1 MACRGNCNQGRKDCP
16 HPVQCEQGLVSQALT
31 DWGLLADEPESGA
44 DDYTSEPIT
53 SAERVVLLIIAASSV
68 AGVALLATSCIT

>member
-1 MACRGNCNQGRKDCP
+1 MACRGNCHQGRKDCP
-16 HPVQCEQGLVSQALT
+16 HPVQCERGLVSQALT
-31 DWGLLADEPESGA
+31 DFGLLDDAPPDA

-68 AGVALLATSCIT
+68 AGVVLLVTSCIT